1 MLKLPRLL
9 ATAMLLTLPLRGA
22 ADHVIVTGG
31 PALRQWEDLRVES
44 DRHDRWWGNYVR
56 ASTLRMAELRKTNGK
71 NALLVWLAYRPGYR
85 SRGAEDGKP
94 YVEWITD
101 LARKRR
107 AELVWFDD
115 SAGFIRA
122 MNARP
127 ARSIVSFDYFGHSN
141 KHAFMFDYGNDI
153 MAASVAWFHELEM
166 NKLDPAIFHKDAH
179 CQSWGCHTG
188 ESMSRIWLRHLKV
201 PLIGARGPTNY
212 TMVGRGEM
220 PRVNGSWVQ

>member
-9 ATAMLLTLPLRGA
+9 AIAMLLTLPLRGA

-31 PALRQWEDLRVES
+31 PALRQWENLRVES

-71 NALLVWLAYRPGYR
+71 DAPLVWLVFRPGYR

-94 YVEWITD
+94 YLEWIAD

-107 AELVWFDD
+107 AELVCFDD

-127 ARSIVSFDYFGHSN
+127 AGSIRSFDYFGHSN

-166 NKLDPAIFHKDAH
+166 SKLDPVIFDKDAH

-188 ESMSRIWLRHLKV
+188 ESMSQIWSRHLKV

-212 TMVGRGEM
+212 TMVGQGEM
-220 PRVNGSWVQ
+220 PRVNGSWVH